1 MSKLKENLSLNVD
14 FPLISIAIPVYN
26 TSKYL
31 NKCINSA
38 VAQDYPNLEIVIL
51 NNGSTDNS
59 WDIIQTFAQKDNR
72 IKSYSIKH
80 VCTVKE
86 SKDNCY
92 KRIRGEWVVTL
103 DSDDAIS
110 PTYVS
115 DLWKSHK
122 QSGADMVIAQR
133 LSIDEEGNVY
143 GYLPTD
149 DFDFSLTYKGGE
161 AMRRT
166 IGRWEMSVNGALIHK
181 DILYNIMMYNPN
193 CKIFTDEYDSRVLLN
208 SAKLVAFCK
217 TKYYY
222 TINPNSVGRKNNWNR
237 HKFRLNTRL
246 GLLVLTEE
254 EYSMN
259 SKEFQTIVFQSLV
272 ISIVASYHFLRHSG
286 QYSQMDV
293 SEFRSIIN
301 KIFDS
306 SKISC
311 MSMKNIINISLKF
324 VLRCIMLFCRIR

>member
-1 MSKLKENLSLNVD
+1 MNTLKESLSVNVD
-14 FPLISIAIPVYN
+14 IPLISIAIPVYN

-51 NNGSTDNS
+51 NNGSTDDS

-72 IKSYSIKH
+72 IRSYNIKH
-80 VCTVKE
+80 VSTVKE

-92 KRIRGEWVVTL
+92 KRTKGEWVITL

-115 DLWKSHK
+115 DLWESHK

-133 LSIDEEGNVY
+133 VSVDEEGNVY
-143 GYLPTD
+143 DYLPTD
-149 DFDFSLTYKGGE
+149 DFDFSVTYKGDE

-166 IGRWEMSVNGALIHK
+166 INRWEMSVNGALIHK
-181 DILYNIMMYNPN
+181 NVLYNIMMCNPN
-193 CKIFTDEYDSRVLLN
+193 CKIYTDEYDSRILLK

-222 TINPNSVGRKNNWNR
+222 TFNPNSVGRKNNWNR

-246 GLLVLTEE
+246 GLLVLTEQ
-254 EYSMN
+254 EYSIN

-272 ISIVASYHFLRHSG
+272 ISIVATFHFLSHSG

-293 SEFRSIIN
+293 SEFRNIIN

-311 MSMKNIINISLKF
+311 MTIKNIINIPLKF
-324 VLRCIMLFCRIR
+324 LLRSIMFFCHIR